1 MYKSNT
7 VVHIIPFFFL
17 LLLILFESSY
27 NSLLYFHQYT
37 PLYEF
42 IVIFFWCSFVP
53 RSMPIVL
60 LILVG
65 LFRDFLLM
73 TPMWISAGSFVLLK
87 LMIAKQEVLVK
98 DRSYFIIMMLFLIDL
113 VIISILQILL
123 ILMTSS
129 ADFFVLVKIFFS
141 RIPMTLILYIPACGL
156 FYMILKTLSSKEDA

>member
-1 MYKSNT
+1 
-7 VVHIIPFFFL
+7 
-17 LLLILFESSY
+17 
-27 NSLLYFHQYT
+27 
-37 PLYEF
+37 
-42 IVIFFWCSFVP
+42 
-53 RSMPIVL
+53 
-60 LILVG
+60 
-65 LFRDFLLM
+65 M